1 MLTSWKKSYDK
12 PREHIKKQRHY
23 IVNQG
28 LSSQRY
34 GFSRSHVWM
43 WELDNKKSWAS
54 KSWFHQT
61 EVLERTLESSLDSKE
76 IKWANPKR
84 NQPWIFIERTDA
96 EAEALILWMPD
107 GKIQL
112 IGKDPDAGKDWR
124 QEKETTEDE
133 MVGWHHRL
141 DGHECEWTPEVGDGQ
156 GGLACYNSWG
166 CKESDT
172 TEWLN
177 WTELIPSL
185 TSNVILMLF
194 GRTASQYF
202 PPIFILNFRFC

>member
-84 NQPWIFIERTDA
+84 NQPWIFIERIDT
-96 EAEALILWMPD
+96 ETETPILWLPD
-107 GKIQL
+107 VKNWL
-112 IGKDPDAGKDWR
+112 TGKDPDAGKDWR
-124 QEKETTEDE
+124 QEEKGTTEE
-133 MVGWHHRL
+133 KMVGLHYQVN
-141 DGHECEWTPEVGDGQ
+141 GHESEQTLGDSEGQ
-156 GGLACYNSWG
+156 GSLMCCSLWSH
-166 CKESDT
+166 KELDM

-177 WTELIPSL
+177 
-185 TSNVILMLF
+185 N
-194 GRTASQYF
+194 
-202 PPIFILNFRFC
+202 N